1 MAGYFRPCQNFKFEK
16 SSIGRWLKSKNKIK
30 NKNDWRTSVKFGLA
44 RFEIFYW
51 SIKRVEFFVPRQLY
65 GRKFLRIVEIEFFLK
80 QKVKKNT
87 KAKNEK

>member
-30 NKNDWRTSVKFGLA
+30 NINDWRTSVKFGLA

-51 SIKRVEFFVPRQLY
+51 SIKRVEFFVSCQLY
-65 GRKFLRIVEIEFFLK
+65 GRKFLRIVEIEFFFK
-80 QKVKKNT
+80 TKSEKKYGS
-87 KAKNEK
+87 EK

>member
-1 MAGYFRPCQNFKFEK
+1 MVGYFRPRQNFKFEK
-16 SSIGRWLKSKNKIK
+16 SSIGRWLKSEKKIK

-65 GRKFLRIVEIEFFLK
+65 GRKFLRIVEIEFFFK
-80 QKVKKNT
+80 TKSEKKY
-87 KAKNEK
+87 KSEK